1 MPPKTGS
8 PGEVGENTTPNARRA
23 GAEILGKDIPNLVI
37 IRDSGDAAYVEFRV
51 QCEVVLKAAEI
62 DADADDP
69 VDEYFRRPRT
79 RETNRRL
86 KEFVLDRVHPLATER
101 FRKIVGLALDD
112 QPEMR

>member
-8 PGEVGENTTPNARRA
+8 PGEVGENTTPDARRS
-23 GAEILGKDIPNLVI
+23 GTKILGKDIPNLVI
-37 IRDSGDAAYVEFRV
+37 IRDSGDAAHVEFRV
-51 QCEVVLKAAEI
+51 QCEVVLKAAEL
-62 DADADDP
+62 DGDEADP
-69 VDEYFRRPRT
+69 VMQYFRGPRT

-101 FRKIVGLALDD
+101 FRKIVGLAFDD